1 MSSLTGINQ
10 EAELERLGI
19 TYDKEEY
26 PLNSRIAFSYSIFWS
41 LCFLAASPIAAI
53 LSGENLDIFH
63 NLFVIIT
70 SPSLLITDYFNIGG
84 FGSTLLN
91 AALCGLFCN
100 FAVLITR
107 AKSTSNILAGY
118 FLVVAHCFYGLN
130 ILNMLPTFF
139 GVVLF
144 CKVTRRS
151 VSENLHLAMFSTS
164 LAPFI
169 SDFLFRYPD
178 NDGFVFGKVEL
189 SLLGIVLSIILGL
202 AAGAVVP
209 ALLPGTTRMHKGFNL
224 YKAGLAIGLLGCFIF
239 AFLYRTFGIEEPNAV
254 SINNVRY
261 SQQGALH
268 MIFMNVFFAFI
279 FISSIIAGYLL
290 NGKTFKGYKDIFY
303 SSGHNVDFARHFG
316 MPDCLINIGFYGF
329 FILVCFNI
337 IFLCTDGVGYTGPSV
352 GVTIAALTFSSSGQN
367 PRNVWPIFVGF
378 ALLYGLVLGICT
390 LSGIEMPWS
399 LSTQC
404 YLNGLAFATGL
415 CPFAGKYGYRIGI
428 LAGFVCAVICSSTAE
443 MHGGFV
449 LYNGG
454 FTAGLT
460 ALILIPILD
469 FYKAK
474 EKPPYLPQ
482 NLNK

>member
-1 MSSLTGINQ
+1 MKSLTGIDQ

-26 PLNSRIAFSYSIFWS
+26 PLNSRITFFYSLFWS
-41 LCFLAASPIAAI
+41 LAFLIASPIAAI
-53 LSGENLDIFH
+53 LSGEKLDIFR
-63 NLFVIIT
+63 NLFVILT

-91 AALCGLFCN
+91 ASLCGLFCN
-100 FAVLITR
+100 FAVLITK

-139 GVVLF
+139 GVILF
-144 CKVTRRS
+144 CKVTKRNIA
-151 VSENLHLAMFSTS
+151 ENLHIAMFSTS

-178 NDGFVFGKVEL
+178 NAGYVFGKIEV
-189 SLLGIVLSIILGL
+189 SILGIVLSVILGL
-202 AAGAVVP
+202 AAGVVVP

-239 AFLYRTFGIEEPNAV
+239 AFLYKTFGIDAPSPV
-254 SINNVRY
+254 VVNNVRY
-261 SQQGALH
+261 AQQGALH
-268 MIFMNVFFAFI
+268 MIFMNIFFAFI
-279 FISSIIAGYLL
+279 FIASIIAGYLL
-290 NGKTFKGYKDIFY
+290 NDKTFKGYKDIFY

-316 MPDCLINIGFYGF
+316 MPDCLINIGIYGF
-329 FILVCFNI
+329 FILVCFNL
-337 IFLCTDGVGYTGPSV
+337 IFLFTDGVGYTGPSV

-378 ALLYGLVLGICT
+378 VLLYGLVLGICT
-390 LSGIEMPWS
+390 LCGIDMPWS

-428 LAGFVCAVICSSTAE
+428 LAGFVCAVICSSTAA

-454 FTAGLT
+454 FNAGLT

-469 FYKAK
+469 FYNVK
-474 EKPPYLPQ
+474 EKAPYLPQ
-482 NLNK
+482 KLNN